1 MTFRPIEFTGIE
13 LFRPKNQPW
22 GLFGFQG
29 IIPTKAEKMASVCFD
44 LMTTKLLN
52 MKEIFDRLDPQKF
65 GEVME
70 DALLL
75 LLDTVVNE
83 VALKY
88 MPSVWNRLPKEVK
101 DELIVVMNIE
111 SESFLVG
118 FMDDIKEH
126 IEDVLDIKTMTVS
139 ACVREKKLVNK
150 IFLECG
156 DKEFIFI
163 RRSGFYFVSETF
175 ARVNCVEILHTKAIW
190 ETILTGPLSAN
201 FYAMLRAH
209 SIVFTEK
216 LVGGMKPFAI
226 TAMGSQKFA
235 EMKEEIASKIAENL
249 PVIMPH
255 SYQYTTD
262 ALDMENTIREKMQQ
276 LSYAEFEGVLH
287 PAFEEDEILLIFVGG
302 VLGALAGAV
311 QLAAMY

>member
-1 MTFRPIEFTGIE
+1 
-13 LFRPKNQPW
+13 
-22 GLFGFQG
+22 
-29 IIPTKAEKMASVCFD
+29 MASVCFD

-156 DKEFIFI
+156 DK
-163 RRSGFYFVSETF
+163 VSW
-175 ARVNCVEILHTKAIW
+175 C
-190 ETILTGPLSAN
+190 PL
-201 FYAMLRAH
+201 LR
-209 SIVFTEK
+209 
-216 LVGGMKPFAI
+216 
-226 TAMGSQKFA
+226 
-235 EMKEEIASKIAENL
+235 
-249 PVIMPH
+249 
-255 SYQYTTD
+255 
-262 ALDMENTIREKMQQ
+262 
-276 LSYAEFEGVLH
+276 
-287 PAFEEDEILLIFVGG
+287 ILLASI
-302 VLGALAGAV
+302 L
-311 QLAAMY
+311 

>member
-1 MTFRPIEFTGIE
+1 MHFLFIQHIRAGIIGYITNVLALEMTFRPIEFTGIE

-22 GLFGFQG
+22 GLFGYQG

-75 LLDTVVNE
+75 LLDTVVDE

-156 DKEFIFI
+156 DK
-163 RRSGFYFVSETF
+163 VSW
-175 ARVNCVEILHTKAIW
+175 C
-190 ETILTGPLSAN
+190 PL
-201 FYAMLRAH
+201 LR
-209 SIVFTEK
+209 
-216 LVGGMKPFAI
+216 
-226 TAMGSQKFA
+226 
-235 EMKEEIASKIAENL
+235 
-249 PVIMPH
+249 
-255 SYQYTTD
+255 
-262 ALDMENTIREKMQQ
+262 
-276 LSYAEFEGVLH
+276 
-287 PAFEEDEILLIFVGG
+287 ILLAS
-302 VLGALAGAV
+302 VL
-311 QLAAMY
+311 